1 MTSGRVGPGED
12 VEAWCTRCRMNLNHR
27 VIAVVGN
34 SIQRVHCLTCGG
46 DHKYYPP
53 KGDRETQ
60 QSERK
65 RTSSAPRSTS
75 SPAAAKD
82 RKSAERS
89 SARAYS
95 EWMTFMQQMPDGII
109 PRPYRI
115 SEAYKTAEYIEHPEF
130 GTGRVVDVLGAQRI
144 EVIFKD
150 GRKVMVC
157 NRIQTSAS

>member
-1 MTSGRVGPGED
+1 MASGRVGPGED

-27 VIAVVGN
+27 VIAVVG
-34 SIQRVHCLTCGG
+34 SAIHRVHCLTCGG

-53 KGDRETQ
+53 KGDREAQ
-60 QSERK
+60 PERP
-65 RTSSAPRSTS
+65 RSSATPRV
-75 SPAAAKD
+75 AAAPASKD

-95 EWMTFMQQMPDGII
+95 EWMTFMQEMPEGIV

-115 SEAYKTAEYIEHPEF
+115 SESYRTSEYIEHPEF

-157 NRIQTSAS
+157 NRA